1 MVYIKKRFVFVLLFI
16 FLLHSSSF
24 AFEGIDVSEFI
35 DEVKT
40 YNNDIFPEFANE
52 NWLNNILNGNL
63 EMSGQTIIKKV
74 LNLILKEFKEN
85 TSLLFKIIGITF
97 ICAILKNLQSAYDS
111 NVSEIAFYVCYM
123 LIIVLIVSAFSNISN
138 VCISSIKKLKD
149 FMELIIPL
157 LIALLVGMGNI
168 STATILQPV
177 LLGMISVISILVS
190 NLVIPI
196 VMTSTVLNLV
206 SNISTQINVDKIGTF
221 LKKTVM
227 YILEFVMIIFIGLL
241 SIEGS
246 LASGV
251 DGVTSKITKT
261 VVSNAVP
268 VVGKLI
274 SDTAD
279 SVLGGISITKNAVG
293 IIGILVILIIAITPL
308 VKSFILMTL
317 FNLTSAICDSIADAR
332 ISKCM
337 SVTADSMKLMFGI
350 MVMISFLF
358 VIAITLMIKMTNFS
372 LIYR

>member
-1 MVYIKKRFVFVLLFI
+1 M

-97 ICAILKNLQSAYDS
+97 ICAILKNLQSAYDG

-149 FMELIIPL
+149 FMELIIPI

-358 VIAITLMIKMTNFS
+358 IIAITLMIKMTNFS
-372 LIYR
+372 LVYR

>member
-1 MVYIKKRFVFVLLFI
+1 MVHIKKRFVFVLLLI

-97 ICAILKNLQSAYDS
+97 ICAILKNLQSAYDG

-138 VCISSIKKLKD
+138 ICISSIKKLKD

-372 LIYR
+372 LVYR

>member
-1 MVYIKKRFVFVLLFI
+1 MVHIKKRFVFVLLLV
-16 FLLHSSSF
+16 FLLHSCSF

-35 DEVKT
+35 NEVKT
-40 YNNDIFPEFANE
+40 YNNDVFPELANE

-97 ICAILKNLQSAYDS
+97 ICAILKNLQSAYDG

-123 LIIVLIVSAFSNISN
+123 LIIVVIVSAFSNISN
-138 VCISSIKKLKD
+138 ICISSIKKLKD

-177 LLGMISVISILVS
+177 LLGMISVISILIS

-206 SNISTQINVDKIGTF
+206 SNISAQINVDKIGTF

-358 VIAITLMIKMTNFS
+358 IIAITLMIKMTNFS
-372 LIYR
+372 LVYR

>member
-1 MVYIKKRFVFVLLFI
+1 MVLLIFI
-16 FLLHSSSF
+16 FGIHSNSF
-24 AFEGIDVSEFI
+24 AIEEINVSDFI

-40 YNNDIFPEFANE
+40 YNNEVFPEFANE

-74 LNLILKEFKEN
+74 LNLILKEFKSN
-85 TSLLFKIIGITF
+85 SDLLFKIIGITF
-97 ICAILKNLQSAYDS
+97 VCAILKNLQNAYEG
-111 NVSEIAFYVCYM
+111 NVSEIAFFVCYM
-123 LIIVLIVSAFSNISN
+123 LIIVLIISSFTNISN
-138 VCISSIKKLKD
+138 ICVNSIKKLKD
-149 FMELIIPL
+149 FMEVVIPL
-157 LIALLVGMGNI
+157 LIVLIVSMGNI
-168 STATILQPV
+168 SMATILQPI
-177 LLGMISVISILVS
+177 LLGMISIISMLIS
-190 NLVIPI
+190 NLVIPT
-196 VMTSTVLNLV
+196 VMISTILSLI
-206 SNISTQINVDKIGTF
+206 SNISPKVNVDKIGTF
-221 LKKTVM
+221 LKKTSM
-227 YILEFVMIIFIGLL
+227 YILEFVMIIFIGVL

-293 IIGILVILIIAITPL
+293 IIGILVILIITLTPL
-308 VKSFILMTL
+308 IKSFILMTL
-317 FNLTSAICDSIADAR
+317 FNLTSAICDSIADSR

-358 VIAITLMIKMTNFS
+358 IIAITLMIKMTNFS

>member
-1 MVYIKKRFVFVLLFI
+1 MVHIKKKIVFALLI
-16 FLLHSSSF
+16 VFLLHSSSF

-97 ICAILKNLQSAYDS
+97 ICAILKNLQNAYNG

-123 LIIVLIVSAFSNISN
+123 LIIVLIVSAFSNISSI
-138 VCISSIKKLKD
+138 CISSIKKLKD

-177 LLGMISVISILVS
+177 LLGMISAISILIS
-190 NLVIPI
+190 NFVIPI

-293 IIGILVILIIAITPL
+293 IIGILVILIIAVTPL

-317 FNLTSAICDSIADAR
+317 FNLTSAICDSIADSR

-337 SVTADSMKLMFGI
+337 SLTADSMKLMFGI

-358 VIAITLMIKMTNFS
+358 IIAITLMIKMTNFS
-372 LIYR
+372 LVYR

>member
-1 MVYIKKRFVFVLLFI
+1 MVHIKKRLVFVLLFV

-85 TSLLFKIIGITF
+85 TNLLFKIIGITF
-97 ICAILKNLQSAYDS
+97 ICAILKNLQSAYDG

-138 VCISSIKKLKD
+138 ICISSIKKLKD

-221 LKKTVM
+221 LKKAVM

-358 VIAITLMIKMTNFS
+358 IIAITLMIKMTNFS
-372 LIYR
+372 LVYR